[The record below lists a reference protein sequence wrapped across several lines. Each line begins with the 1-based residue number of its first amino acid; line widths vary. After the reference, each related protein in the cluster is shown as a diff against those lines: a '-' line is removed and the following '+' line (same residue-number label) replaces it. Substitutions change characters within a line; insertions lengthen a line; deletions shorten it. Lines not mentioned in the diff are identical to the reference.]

1 MIPWETIAA
10 TFHEL
15 LQKEEPLVRWK
26 EIFYNNENTNTVR
39 KTLTDGIHVDN
50 LINNIPDSGF
60 LRPSPVE
67 KAMASIC
74 LITIDDGAWA
84 SGVLLN
90 KEGLVLTNAH
100 LLEPWRFGKDA
111 AAGEI
116 DERKVKS
123 AYVPSNELIV
133 QGYEESSGFK
143 SGQYFLPTRPKHMDF
158 SAADGHDASSF
169 NFMKHLGRRSIRARL
184 ACTDPWLWADARV
197 IYVSKG
203 PLDVALLQLEPVPD
217 QLLPIS
223 LELTCPSVGSK
234 AYVIG
239 HGLFGP
245 RYGKPFFQQLI
256 FLFIPPSSLSFI
268 SCMYDFP

>member
-1 MIPWETIAA
+1 MIPWETIAS

-15 LQKEEPLVRWK
+15 MQKEEHLVGFK
-26 EIFYNNENTNTVR
+26 EIFYNNENSNALR
-39 KTLTDGIHVDN
+39 KTITDGIHVDN
-50 LINNIPDSGF
+50 LNNHNSDSGF
-60 LRPSPVE
+60 LGPSPVE

-74 LITIDDGAWA
+74 LVTIDNGAWA

-90 KEGLVLTNAH
+90 KQGLVLTNAH
-100 LLEPWRFGKDA
+100 LLEPRRFGKDA

-133 QGYEESSGFK
+133 QGYEESSGFR
-143 SGQYFLPTRPKHMDF
+143 SSHYFLPTRPKHMDF

-169 NFMKHLGRRSIRARL
+169 NFMKHLGQRSIRVRL
-184 ACTDPWLWADARV
+184 ACTDPWIWTDARV

-203 PLDVALLQLEPVPD
+203 PLDVALLQIEPVPD

-223 LELTCPSVGSK
+223 LELTCPSLGSK
-234 AYVIG
+234 AYVVG

-245 RYGKPFFQQLI
+245 RYGKPFQQLI
-256 FLFIPPSSLSFI
+256 CLFIPSSSLSFVVNI
-268 SCMYDFP
+268 QRK